1 MITGSVAGAGNSLW
15 GSGFLP
21 TMHQG
26 IEFRSS
32 GDPVMFLSNPKGI
45 SGSDRREIVEGINF
59 LNQQSLADVG
69 DPEIAT
75 RIAQYELAFRMQTSV
90 PELMDTSKESKTVHA
105 MYGTQ
110 PGKASFANNCLL
122 ARRLVERGTRFV
134 QLFDQGW
141 DHHGDVFGNI
151 PKKAKQI
158 DQPVA
163 ALIRDLKQR
172 GLLDETLIVLGAELG
187 RTPMQQSD
195 RSKPGRDHHKEG
207 FSILFAGG
215 GVKGGMTFGDTDE
228 LGYQPADNPVHLH
241 DVNAT
246 ILHLLGLD
254 HEKLTYK
261 YQGRAFRL
269 TDVHG
274 HVMDRILA

>member
-1 MITGSVAGAGNSLW
+1 M
-15 GSGFLP
+15 
-21 TMHQG
+21 
-26 IEFRSS
+26 
-32 GDPVMFLSNPKGI
+32 
-45 SGSDRREIVEGINF
+45 
-59 LNQQSLADVG
+59 
-69 DPEIAT
+69 
-75 RIAQYELAFRMQTSV
+75 
-90 PELMDTSKESKTVHA
+90 
-105 MYGTQ
+105 
-110 PGKASFANNCLL
+110 
-122 ARRLVERGTRFV
+122 ERGTRFV

-172 GLLDETLIVLGAELG
+172 GLLDETLIVLGAEFG

-215 GVKGGMTFGDTDE
+215 GVKGGTTFGDTDE

-261 YQGRAFRL
+261 YQGRDFRL

-274 HVMDRILA
+274 HVIDRILA